1 MEPTRCG
8 YNNDKE
14 CKLLSEDNQATVRIK
29 QTLAT
34 PTLF

>member
-1 MEPTRCG
+1 MEQTRCG
-8 YNNDKE
+8 YNNGKE
-14 CKLLSEDNQATVRIK
+14 CKLLAEDNQAIARIK